1 MNKSDLEALVDIR
14 VSEAKVL
21 LEYKNFQGAYYLAGY
36 ALECAIKA
44 CIAKQ
49 VQQYDFPNKDLA
61 RESHQHKLADLLGVA
76 GLKQKLS
83 EKELSDSDFQLN
95 WAVAKDWTVE
105 SRYERSIES
114 TKANDLYQAVTD
126 ENSGILAWLRH
137 FGNRESYRL
146 YDASWCQA
154 YRKT

>member
-14 VSEAKVL
+14 ITEAEVL
-21 LEYKNFQGAYYLAGY
+21 LEYENYQGAYYLAGY

-49 VQQYDFPNKDLA
+49 VQQFDFPNKDLA
-61 RESHQHKLADLLGVA
+61 QKSHQHKLTDLLGVA

-83 EKELSDSDFQLN
+83 EKEQADTDFQLN
-95 WAVAKDWTVE
+95 WAVAKDWTVD

-126 ENSGILAWLRH
+126 ENSGILAWL
-137 FGNRESYRL
+137 
-146 YDASWCQA
+146 
-154 YRKT
+154 KTFW